1 MVWNAI
7 AKRYECFHCRSTTH
21 DTADC
26 PPERDAKQRE
36 VDQAR
41 AELRAS
47 IALADRILAR
57 LGAR

>member
-26 PPERDAKQRE
+26 QPARDALRLE
-36 VDQAR
+36 AEQAH
-41 AELRAS
+41 AELRETLAR
-47 IALADRILAR
+47 ADRILAR
-57 LGAR
+57 LGVL